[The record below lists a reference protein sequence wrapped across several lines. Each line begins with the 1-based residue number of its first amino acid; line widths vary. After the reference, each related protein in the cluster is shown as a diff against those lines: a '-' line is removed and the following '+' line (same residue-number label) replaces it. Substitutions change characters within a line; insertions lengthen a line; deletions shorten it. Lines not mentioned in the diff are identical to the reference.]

1 MHDISYGSLL
11 KTLNQ
16 TCQEYTGIFLC
27 HEENQL
33 QLEGPVSKAWE
44 CMTGGGSVLL
54 PSSRLVLPEEVTF
67 RKTSAARRNA
77 LHTVCE
83 GLINQW
89 HGPKSVFS
97 LAWVLFFSPL
107 QWRNGWPQ
115 MLLKVLTASNC
126 KYHLKAMP
134 TLLWYNKILKKWSW
148 SCAITC
154 FRLTIGILFLRMN
167 RKLCSQKAWLCKFGI
182 SQCALGI
189 LHSKHMPHHLK
200 PFQQFWKVRLL
211 TEMTWLRI
219 STKQCPILQ
228 SWQWQN
234 WSRISSLVLY
244 SCESSMMI
252 LRSLDA

>member
-1 MHDISYGSLL
+1 MPWRKPASAGGAS
-11 KTLNQ
+11 K
-16 TCQEYTGIFLC
+16 
-27 HEENQL
+27 
-33 QLEGPVSKAWE
+33 KAWG
-44 CMTGGGSVLL
+44 CVTGGGSVLL
-54 PSSRLVLPEEVTF
+54 PSSRLVLPKVVTF

-97 LAWVLFFSPL
+97 FAWVLFFSPL
-107 QWRNGWPQ
+107 EWRNGWPQ
-115 MLLKVLTASNC
+115 MLLKVLTASDC

-134 TLLWYNKILKKWSW
+134 ALLWYNKILKKWSW

-154 FRLTIGILFLRMN
+154 FRLTI
-167 RKLCSQKAWLCKFGI
+167 SQNTISQDEQEAVFTKGMVSKFGI

-211 TEMTWLRI
+211 TEMTWTRLSTNSVPYYRADNGRI
-219 STKQCPILQ
+219 GVESQVLCSIPVNQ
-228 SWQWQN
+228 SWW
-234 WSRISSLVLY
+234 Y
-244 SCESSMMI
+244 
-252 LRSLDA
+252 